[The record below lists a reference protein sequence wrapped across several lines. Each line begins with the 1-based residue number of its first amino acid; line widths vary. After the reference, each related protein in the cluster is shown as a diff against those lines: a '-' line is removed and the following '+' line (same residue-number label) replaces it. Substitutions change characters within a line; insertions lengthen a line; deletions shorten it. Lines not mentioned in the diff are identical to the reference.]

1 MPSAAAT
8 EGGSTPRDR
17 VELVAG
23 LRPLG
28 QVLVARGV
36 LDELEVNEAL
46 ERQNDR
52 LRLASLCYALG
63 YAAERPLA
71 EALAE
76 QTGWPAIV
84 FDESV
89 IDFAPVDRIDLEW
102 LRTTRAL
109 PVFEDR
115 RRVVVALA
123 DPDSGHAVEREIE
136 RLRGRPVEL
145 HVALEVTLMRVLR
158 AAIAG
163 RDRGRGPRLWFGA
176 EVAIEQRGVARLVTV
191 APTTGDAV
199 KAHRAV
205 FQEATR
211 ELDAYD
217 DLVPGRG
224 EAAAAQFPGVSEWG
238 ATTTTTTT
246 TSLLGDSMA
255 EDTHDGAVD
264 EPTLVLVNEVDQDA
278 TLDGDVPATPAPGE
292 APRALVVDGD
302 PIAGAA
308 ILREL
313 ERIGFVVELRT
324 RGGDAI
330 RVMRNGAI
338 DLIIVDVAVPEVD
351 GFRLCRVVKRSRR
364 LAGVPVVLTAAV
376 IDSGP
381 IAPEVLAAHGVDMLI
396 EKPIDAR
403 HLHRA
408 ARELMARRGRAA
420 SPGEPAFTEAMS
432 RYQAG
437 DLDGAIAALR
447 DGIDADPT
455 SAKHRF
461 VLANLLQRKAL
472 VAEAIDEYETV
483 VELQP
488 DYFPALTRLA
498 YLYYRQGHLARA
510 VETWRR
516 SLPVCDDDDLR
527 RNIELF
533 MRKLIADL
541 NAPPP

>member
-1 MPSAAAT
+1 
-8 EGGSTPRDR
+8 
-17 VELVAG
+17 VAG
-23 LRPLG
+23 LKPLG

-36 LDELEVNEAL
+36 LDESEVNEAL
-46 ERQNDR
+46 ERQHDR

-76 QTGWPAIV
+76 QTGWPAVV

-89 IDFAPVDRIDLEW
+89 IDFSMLERIDPEW
-102 LRTTRAL
+102 LRTSRAL

-115 RRVVVALA
+115 RRVVVAVA

-136 RLRGRPVEL
+136 RMRGRPAEL
-145 HVALEVTLMRVLR
+145 HIALEITLMRALR
-158 AAIAG
+158 AATA
-163 RDRGRGPRLWFGA
+163 RARSGPLWFGA
-176 EVAIEQRGVARLVTV
+176 EVPLESRGIAHLVTV
-191 APTTGDAV
+191 AAGGGDAV

-211 ELDAYD
+211 ELLAYD
-217 DLVPGRG
+217 ELEPGAPGREG
-224 EAAAAQFPGVSEWG
+224 SQFPGVSEWG
-238 ATTTTTTT
+238 SSTTTTT
-246 TSLLGDSMA
+246 TSLGDALGDGVG
-255 EDTHDGAVD
+255 EDTHDGVD
-264 EPTLVLVNEVDQDA
+264 DPTQILIAEVDQDA
-278 TLDGDVPATPAPGE
+278 TLDGDGGAGASVPMDEGRPAV
-292 APRALVVDGD
+292 ALVVDAD
-302 PIAGAA
+302 PHAA
-308 ILREL
+308 QMMAREL
-313 ERIGFVVELRT
+313 ERIGFVAEVRA
-324 RGGDAI
+324 RGGEAI
-330 RVMRNGAI
+330 RVMRGGGL
-338 DLIIVDVAVPEVD
+338 DLVVADVAVPEVD
-351 GFRLCRVVKRSRR
+351 GLRLCRVAKKSRR
-364 LAGVPVVLTAAV
+364 LAGVPFILVASV

-381 IAPEVLAAHGVDMLI
+381 VSQEVLHSYGVDVLL
-396 EKPIDAR
+396 EKPIDVR

-408 ARELMARRGRAA
+408 ARELLTRRGRGT
-420 SPGEPAFTEAMS
+420 SPGEPAFTEAMG

-437 DLDGAIAALR
+437 DLDGAITALR
-447 DGIDADPT
+447 EGIAADPT

-461 VLANLLQRKAL
+461 VLANLLQRKAM

-516 SLPVCDDDDLR
+516 SLPVCDDEDLR

-533 MRKLIADL
+533 MRKLIADI
-541 NAPPP
+541 AGQPAT